1 MKEQKESWKRIS
13 GIEEEGEESLTIRR
27 ESGCRKCV
35 KKVRVKKICRT
46 SEIVAAEQ
54 SVLTRE
60 KSDQK
65 TYKGIINRP
74 KIVIE
79 TSKNKRES

>member
-1 MKEQKESWKRIS
+1 MKGKRNVEI
-13 GIEEEGEESLTIRR
+13 GIELRKEAEESLTIRR

-54 SVLTRE
+54 SV
-60 KSDQK
+60 
-65 TYKGIINRP
+65 
-74 KIVIE
+74 
-79 TSKNKRES
+79 

>member
-1 MKEQKESWKRIS
+1 MKKRKRNVEI
-13 GIEEEGEESLTIRR
+13 GIELRKEAEESLTIRR

-35 KKVRVKKICRT
+35 KKVRVRKICRT

-74 KIVIE
+74 KIVID
-79 TSKNKRES
+79 TSKNKRVI